1 MLLRVFIGAVL
12 ALVSSI
18 SALWLYGQIRPS
30 ETAQSNPALTEPIRF
45 APSVEPEITFQPR
58 PDFVRVVDVPSPDEV
73 DKPAQNGLRPVL
85 FDYQSQARARS
96 MAHYYRQVFDA
107 TTQAGA
113 TGLSQVFIPFDP
125 TTQTVALH
133 SVLLLRGEEALDVTR
148 EVRVEF
154 VRPDGAV
161 QTRIFNGSVTGL
173 VRVPGTR
180 SGDRLDVEY
189 SITDHS
195 TVTGFRHSQ
204 VINLGPP
211 VDQFMQVHL
220 RSAWRGDPPQHVTF
234 GGAPEMTE
242 IREGDY
248 SVLEFG
254 PDVLPATETEFLTPH
269 WRFPHPLFLA
279 SQFESWHEVA
289 SWGERFYRPVE
300 DPLIAEL
307 AQTIQA
313 EHEDDEARILA
324 ALRHVQNEIS
334 YFAILLGEGGY
345 RPVHPAETL
354 RFSEGDCKAKALL
367 LISLLDAMGIEAR
380 AAFVHTE
387 TGRGIDKLPPTPFAF
402 NHVIVEVSHGNRRH
416 LVDPTDI
423 ERSGGLR
430 EQARQD
436 WGFALVADA
445 GRGALER
452 ISIRPSRMPL
462 ADIDEQYSIT
472 SAERDDHRAVLRTC
486 WTYRGEMADAIR
498 QEIRMNGMDAALASY
513 ERFYAS
519 RSDDLTIIGGAELAD
534 DPETGHLIYTA
545 EMQVDLFDFSH
556 PDSEMPSYIFIAH
569 GASRAILG
577 APLEA
582 RENPLA
588 LPYPYDFRHRIT
600 LNLPEGSSHWIP
612 DDPSYRQYMNDMTV
626 ENDAFELTDSRD
638 FTENRVVLTARTRI
652 LEPEILPDLFTRVEN
667 DLQGSDPM
675 SYVVIG
681 EQINMQVD
689 PGRMQNLLIPSHAPA
704 LPEYTT
710 IR

>member
-1 MLLRVFIGAVL
+1 MLLRVLIGAGL

-18 SALWLYGQIRPS
+18 SALWLYHQVTPADSIRPGP
-30 ETAQSNPALTEPIRF
+30 ERHEPIRF

-58 PDFVRVVDVPSPDEV
+58 PDFVRLVDVPPPDAI

-85 FDYQSQARARS
+85 FDYQSRAAARS

-133 SVLLLRGEEALDVTR
+133 SVLLLRDEEILDVT
-148 EVRVEF
+148 EDVRVEF

-204 VINLGPP
+204 VISLGQPL
-211 VDQFMQVHL
+211 DQFMQVHL
-220 RSAWRGDPPQHVTF
+220 RSAWRDGPPQHVLF

-242 IREGDY
+242 TREGDFF
-248 SVLEFG
+248 VLEFG
-254 PDVLPATETEFLTPH
+254 PDILPPTETEFLTPH
-269 WRFPHPLFLA
+269 WRFPQPLFLA
-279 SQFESWHEVA
+279 SQFETWHEVA
-289 SWGERFYRPVE
+289 SWGEGFYRPVE
-300 DPLIAEL
+300 DPLITEL

-367 LISLLDAMGIEAR
+367 LISLLDAMGIEAQ

-387 TGRGIDKLPPTPFAF
+387 TGRGIDTLPPTPVAF
-402 NHVIVEVSHGNRRH
+402 NHVIVEVRHGNRRH

-423 ERSGGLR
+423 ERSGGLS

-436 WGFALVADA
+436 WGFALVADSD
-445 GRGALER
+445 RGVLER
-452 ISIRPSRMPL
+452 VTVRPSRLPL

-472 SAERDDHRAVLRTC
+472 SADRDDHRAVLRTR
-486 WTYRGEMADAIR
+486 WTYRGEMADAVR
-498 QEIRMNGMDAALASY
+498 QEIRMNGLDAALANY
-513 ERFYAS
+513 ERFYAV
-519 RSDDLTIIGGAELAD
+519 RSETMTMIGEAELAD

-545 EMQVDLFDFSH
+545 EMQLDLFDFSH
-556 PDSEMPSYIFIAH
+556 PDSELPSYIFVAH

-582 RENPLA
+582 RESPLA

-612 DDPSYRQYMNDMTV
+612 DDPSYHPYMDDLTV
-626 ENDAFELTDSRD
+626 ENDAFELTDNRD
-638 FTENRVVLTARTRI
+638 FTENRVVLTARTRT
-652 LEPEILPDLFTRVEN
+652 LEPEILPDLFIRVEN
-667 DLQGSDPM
+667 DLLGSDAM
-675 SYVVIG
+675 SYLVIG
-681 EQINMQVD
+681 EHMNVQVE
-689 PGRMQNLLIPSHAPA
+689 PGQMQNLLIPSHAPT
-704 LPEYTT
+704 LPDYTT
-710 IR
+710 VR

>member
-1 MLLRVFIGAVL
+1 MLLRVLIGAGL

-18 SALWLYGQIRPS
+18 SALWLYHQVTPS
-30 ETAQSNPALTEPIRF
+30 DATPSTPPLHEPIRF

-58 PDFVRVVDVPSPDEV
+58 PDYVRVVDVPPPDAV

-85 FDYQSQARARS
+85 FDYQSRAGARS

-133 SVLLLRGEEALDVTR
+133 SVMLLRDDETLDVTG

-161 QTRIFNGSVTGL
+161 QMRIFNGSVTGL

-180 SGDRLDVEY
+180 SGDRLDIEY

-204 VINLGPP
+204 VISLGAPLN
-211 VDQFMQVHL
+211 QFMQVHL
-220 RSAWRGDPPQHVTF
+220 RSAWLGDPPQHAVF
-234 GGAPEMTE
+234 GGAPDMTE
-242 IREGDY
+242 VREGNY
-248 SVLEFG
+248 TVLEFG
-254 PDVLPATETEFLTPH
+254 PETMPVAEREVLTPYWH
-269 WRFPHPLFLA
+269 FPAPLFLA
-279 SQFESWHEVA
+279 SQFETWHEVA
-289 SWGERFYRPVE
+289 SWGESFYTPVD
-300 DPLIAEL
+300 DPLITEL
-307 AQTIQA
+307 ASAIQS
-313 EHEDDEARILA
+313 EYPNEEARILA

-367 LISLLDAMGIEAR
+367 LISLLDAMGIEAQ

-387 TGRGIDKLPPTPFAF
+387 SGRGIDNLPPTPFAF
-402 NHVIVEVSHGNRRH
+402 NHVIVEIGFGNRRH

-423 ERSGGLR
+423 ERSGGLA
-430 EQARQD
+430 EQTRRD
-436 WGFALVADA
+436 WGFVLVADSD
-445 GRGALER
+445 RGVLER
-452 ISIRPSRMPL
+452 VSVRPSRVPL
-462 ADIDEQYSIT
+462 ADIDEQFSIA
-472 SAERDDHRAVLRTC
+472 SADRDDHRAVLRTR
-486 WTYRGEMADAIR
+486 WIYRGEMADTIR
-498 QEIRMNGMDAALASY
+498 QEIRLNGMEATLANY

-519 RSDDLTIIGGAELAD
+519 RSASMTVIGAAELAD
-534 DPETGHLIYTA
+534 DPETGHLVYTA
-545 EMQVDLFDFSH
+545 EMQLDLFDFSH
-556 PDSEMPSYIFIAH
+556 PDSDMPSYMFIAH

-600 LNLPEGSSHWIP
+600 LNLPEGSSHWVP
-612 DDPSYRQYMNDMTV
+612 DDPSYHQYMDSLTV
-626 ENDAFELTDSRD
+626 ENAAFELTDSRD
-638 FTENRVVLTARTRI
+638 FGENRVVLTARTRI
-652 LEPEILPDLFTRVEN
+652 LAPEVRPELFTRVEN
-667 DLQGSDPM
+667 DLQGSDLM
-675 SYVVIG
+675 SYLVIG
-681 EQINMQVD
+681 EHMNVQVD
-689 PGRMQNLLIPSHAPA
+689 PGRMQSLLIPSHAPS
-704 LPEYTT
+704 LPEYTAV
-710 IR
+710 R